1 MNPTVLELPLGISDP
16 PRTDT
21 SSRRPVVEVAGRR
34 LEPTEVFDTYWR
46 FAAARQRA
54 YFSRLSGGRGPWSDD
69 PVIVRHRFTNPYRAS
84 DRVSQFLIR
93 SVIYRGSQEPNEVI
107 FRILLFKFFNRIS
120 TWETLV
126 NEIGEPAWMTYS
138 FAAYDASLTA
148 LQSQGK
154 RVYSGAYVIP
164 PPRVG
169 ETTKHRNHLRL
180 LETMMRDRVADR
192 AAACGSLREVF
203 ELLKSYPSVGS
214 FLAYQFV
221 IDINYSE
228 VVSFDEMDFVAAGPG
243 ARDGIRKCF
252 GTAADGIEAQLI
264 RWMADNQAQEFDRLG
279 LTFQTLW
286 GRPLQLIDVQN
297 LFCEVDKYARVV
309 HPKAS
314 GISGRVRIKQI
325 YRPDPAALSPWF
337 PPKWGLNAK
346 LASATCHGSR
356 TGTAGAGRNVIAP
369 RSQSHSTTPPPAS
382 TSCLQTL

>member
-1 MNPTVLELPLGISDP
+1 VQ
-16 PRTDT
+16 
-21 SSRRPVVEVAGRR
+21 VAGRR

-54 YFSRLSGGRGPWSDD
+54 YFARLSGGRGPWSDD
-69 PVIVRHRFTNPYRAS
+69 PVIARHRFTNPYRAS
-84 DRVSQFLIR
+84 DRVSQFLIG
-93 SVIYRGSQEPNEVI
+93 SVIYSGSQEPEEVV
-107 FRILLFKFFNRIS
+107 FRTLLFKFFNRIS

-126 NEIGEPAWMTYS
+126 KELGEPSWTTYS
-138 FAAYDASLTA
+138 FAAYDATLTA
-148 LQSQGK
+148 LQSQGE
-154 RVYSGAYVIP
+154 RLYSGAYVIP
-164 PPRVG
+164 PPRLG
-169 ETTKHRNHLRL
+169 ETAKHRNHLRL

-192 AAACGSLREVF
+192 AAACGSLREGF

-252 GTAADGIEAQLI
+252 GTAADGIESQLI
-264 RWMADNQAQEFDRLG
+264 RWMADNQVQEFDRLG

-309 HPKAS
+309 HPKVS

-346 LASATCHGSR
+346 L
-356 TGTAGAGRNVIAP
+356 VI
-369 RSQSHSTTPPPAS
+369 RR
-382 TSCLQTL
+382 